1 MSIQRRITNGD
12 GSIMSPTTPTP
23 AEAAAALDTLLAF
36 DAANGAALD
45 ATDKALTANHAA
57 KQELA
62 AVQAEL
68 AQATDAHA
76 IAKRGLTKEQFAS
89 VQEYDKHL
97 RDARVELQT
106 CEEAL
111 PAAAATLEA
120 ATVAHAKADA
130 KHKKLEAVIEDFRQ
144 RVAAA

>member
-1 MSIQRRITNGD
+1 MSNKQRRITDNGV
-12 GSIMSPTTPTP
+12 STAMPTPTP

-36 DAANGAALD
+36 DAANGETLD